1 MRFQIPESLLAVIII
16 AALILCLGAVFYF
29 IRRERRLLRRIQNML
44 DQAIDGTFQDHSLDE
59 SRISAV
65 ESSMHRYLSDHQ
77 LSREKL
83 AADRDSVQSLLSD
96 ISHQTATPVAN
107 ILLYAQL
114 LEEWFTAAYP
124 VQSFHNPDS
133 RSSQDY
139 NRGREEA
146 MEMIRA
152 MGQQAE
158 ELGFLMDILIRL
170 SRLEAGLIHVAPKK
184 QKIQPVL
191 SALNQKFTQEA
202 KKKNI
207 RLVTTPSEESAFFDL
222 KWTLEAG
229 ANLVENAIKYTPAGG
244 AVRISVKAYTFFTCI
259 SVADDGPGI
268 EEDEQANL
276 FMRFYRGKA
285 SEDVSGLGIGLHLAR
300 RIMKAQSGYIKLSS
314 QPGEGSIFSLFLP
327 KQEKSQN

>member
-16 AALILCLGAVFYF
+16 VAFILCLGSVFYF
-29 IRRERRLLRRIQNML
+29 IRRERRLLYRIQNML

-83 AADRDSVQSLLSD
+83 AADRDSVQSLISD

-114 LEEWFTAAYP
+114 LEEWFTAEYP
-124 VQSFHNPDS
+124 VQSCHNPDS
-133 RSSQDY
+133 SSSRDY
-139 NRGREEA
+139 SSREEA

-158 ELGFLMDILIRL
+158 ELGFLMDTLIRL

-184 QKIQPVL
+184 QKVQPVL
-191 SALNQKFTQEA
+191 SALSQKFTPEA

-207 RLVTTPSEESAFFDL
+207 RLVTEPSEESAVFDL

-244 AVRISVKAYTFFTCI
+244 AVRISVKTYTFFTCV

-268 EEDEQANL
+268 EEEEQANL

-300 RIMKAQSGYIKLSS
+300 RIMKAQRGYIKLSS